1 MRIVKVNSNN
11 IELLKNF
18 IAELGDS
25 NLTFRY
31 YQNRAITAIEN
42 HIITILLIKNKKAIG
57 YGHLDKEV
65 DNIWLGLAILPNE
78 KNKGYGNLLMIKLL
92 KYALEN
98 NISKVKVSVDKDN
111 LAIINLIKKHGFQ
124 LIYVKE
130 KIQYHEVEISN
141 KINL

>member
-18 IAELGDS
+18 IAELGDT

-57 YGHLDKEV
+57 YGHIDKEV
-65 DNIWLGLAILPNE
+65 DNIWLGLAIVPNE
-78 KNKGYGNLLMIKLL
+78 KNKGYGNLLMINLL
-92 KYALEN
+92 KYALDN
-98 NISKVKVSVDKDN
+98 NICKIKLSVDKDN
-111 LAIINLIKKHGFQ
+111 LSAIHLYKKYGFQ
-124 LIYVKE
+124 LIYDSA
-130 KIQYHEVEISN
+130 KIQYYEVEISN